1 MANNG
6 MTTSTITSR
15 PAASTKQIAC
25 AVTSGT
31 TGGTTPRRGSKGWQ
45 AGLVACHTGSV
56 PRGAPDGS
64 ESRQVYHVTV
74 WTTWR
79 TVPTSDRV
87 WLRSSL
93 ADVTYPSPHERPH
106 TKVWCETGGV
116 PRNGEDMD
124 RQQKAQEKR
133 ERKKRQRVAQQISTF
148 RGRVRSW
155 MRTHIDMGRE
165 EFDGATAVLRNDDL
179 ARCCV
184 WQN

>member
-1 MANNG
+1 
-6 MTTSTITSR
+6 
-15 PAASTKQIAC
+15 
-25 AVTSGT
+25 
-31 TGGTTPRRGSKGWQ
+31 
-45 AGLVACHTGSV
+45 
-56 PRGAPDGS
+56 
-64 ESRQVYHVTV
+64 
-74 WTTWR
+74 
-79 TVPTSDRV
+79 
-87 WLRSSL
+87 
-93 ADVTYPSPHERPH
+93 
-106 TKVWCETGGV
+106 
-116 PRNGEDMD
+116 MD